1 MFAGMVYI
9 SSSEGIDCLLSKARK
24 NPVKSRV
31 FCARFSPLDFGY
43 SLGYLSNTF
52 CPGFV
57 MLAKLTSGTTIG
69 LSALPVSV
77 EVDVASSGLPAFFIV
92 GLADKSVEEA
102 RERVRSALRNS
113 GFDFPARRLTVNLA
127 PADLPKEKPMFDL
140 AIAVGLAIAS
150 GQIEVDISQI
160 LMIGELSLDGSL
172 RYTPGVL
179 PLVMLARSQG
189 FKQVFIPKANAA
201 EARVVDG
208 IDIYAF
214 ESLKEVCEHLLEARV
229 VLKEKLTAIPVSE
242 NKQTEVDF
250 SQIKG
255 QEQAKRALEIAAT
268 GGHNVLLNGVPGS
281 GKTLLARSFPSIL
294 PPLSADEILELTQ
307 IYSIT
312 GNLSDQ
318 SAFVTQRPFR
328 SPHHTASYVGVIGGG
343 NKIRPGEVSLAHRG
357 VLFLDELPEFPR
369 QVLEA
374 LRQPLEDKKV
384 VVSRAAGSITF
395 PAQFILLAAQNPC
408 PCGFY
413 LSGIK
418 DCVCMPSQ
426 VARYK
431 KKVSGPLLDRIDLH
445 LHVPA
450 VDVEKLSGVS
460 VPESSGEVR
469 RRVITARKI
478 QLARFKGS
486 GIYTNAEMSNQQI
499 KNYCQLDEETT
510 TLLKQA
516 VTRLKLSARSYFRI
530 LKLSRTIAD
539 LAGREKIALENVAE
553 ALQYRAKE
561 E

>member
-1 MFAGMVYI
+1 
-9 SSSEGIDCLLSKARK
+9 
-24 NPVKSRV
+24 
-31 FCARFSPLDFGY
+31 
-43 SLGYLSNTF
+43 
-52 CPGFV
+52 

-102 RERVRSALRNS
+102 RERVRSALKNS

-127 PADLPKEKPMFDL
+127 PADLPKEKPIFDL
-140 AIAVGLAIAS
+140 AIAIGLAIAS
-150 GQIEVDISQI
+150 GQIETDVSNI
-160 LMIGELSLDGSL
+160 LMVGELSLDGSL
-172 RYTPGVL
+172 RYTQGVL
-179 PLVMLARSQG
+179 PLVMLAKNEG
-189 FKQVFIPKANAA
+189 FKQVFIPQANVT
-201 EARVVDG
+201 EAKVVNE
-208 IDIYAF
+208 IEIYAF
-214 ESLKEVCEHLLEARV
+214 ESLKEVCLHLMG
-229 VLKEKLTAIPVSE
+229 EKVIDPEKYTGIPQSDDVVSE
-242 NKQTEVDF
+242 MDF

-255 QEQAKRALEIAAT
+255 QEMAKRALEIAAS

-281 GKTLLARSFPSIL
+281 GKTMLARSFSSIL
-294 PPLSADEILELTQ
+294 PPLSAEEILELTQ

-312 GNLSDQ
+312 GNLANQ

-343 NKIRPGEVSLAHRG
+343 NKIKPGEVSLAHRG

-374 LRQPLEDKKV
+374 LRQPMEDKKV
-384 VVSRAAGSITF
+384 VVSRASGSVVF

-413 LSGIK
+413 STGIK
-418 DCVCMPSQ
+418 ECVCMPAQ
-426 VARYK
+426 INRYK

-445 LHVPA
+445 LNVPA
-450 VDVEKLSGVS
+450 VDVEKLTGESM
-460 VPESSGEVR
+460 PETSAEVR
-469 RRVITARKI
+469 QRVAQARYI
-478 QLARFKGS
+478 QRERFTGT
-486 GIYTNAEMSNQQI
+486 GIFTNSEMNNQQI
-499 KNYCQLDEETT
+499 KKYCQLDTETT
-510 TLLKQA
+510 NLLKQA
-516 VTRLKLSARSYFRI
+516 VVKLKLSARSYFRI

-539 LAGREKIALENVAE
+539 LSGRDQIQLEDVAE